1 MPDGT
6 MTRNAWVGLPGALFE
21 ANPVIGMIHLP
32 ALPGAPRNDKTIEEL
47 VAFAVA
53 EVRMLEESG
62 LDAVIVENAGDAPF
76 FRGRVPPLTV
86 AAMTTL
92 VGEVKRHTAMRV
104 GVNILRNS
112 CEEAL
117 AVAHAAGAD
126 FIRCNVVIGAYVTD
140 QGIIQGCAAELAR
153 FRHSLDRPIGV
164 FGDVHVKHSYPLF
177 NVPIEDAARDLA
189 ERGGV
194 DAVIVSG
201 SRSPDPPSRERLERV
216 SEAVDLPVI
225 VGSGI
230 GLDNVVELFA
240 ASDGVVLGE
249 TDFKLEG
256 VWGGS
261 SEAAAYAR
269 AVAMCRADS

>member
-1 MPDGT
+1 
-6 MTRNAWVGLPGALFE
+6 
-21 ANPVIGMIHLP
+21 MIHLP
-32 ALPGAPRNDKTIEEL
+32 AVPGAPRNEKTMEEL
-47 VAFAVA
+47 TEFAVEEA
-53 EVRMLEESG
+53 RKLENSG
-62 LDAVIVENAGDAPF
+62 LDAAIVENAGDAPF
-76 FRGRVPPLTV
+76 FRGHVPPLTV

-92 VGEVKRHTAMRV
+92 VREVKRHTTMRV

-153 FRHSLDRPIGV
+153 FRRSLDRPIGV

-201 SRSPDPPSRERLERV
+201 ARSPNPPSLEKLERV
-216 SEAVDLPVI
+216 SGAVELPVI

-230 GLDNVVELFA
+230 GLDNVVELFE

-249 TDFKLEG
+249 TDFKLER

-261 SEAAAYAR
+261 SDAAAYAR
-269 AVAMCRADS
+269 AVTLCRSGS